1 MANITESLFIFGS
14 QIAYSEKAVSDI
26 RTTLRNKLSR
36 QWVLNTVAELPRYWD
51 ALTKELPEITDSIGS
66 EGRQLL
72 ENLGPWLKSNRS
84 KALGVQGDALP
95 GVVFVPLIVLG
106 QLAEYQQY
114 LQACNNGGNSDAQ
127 AALVASKT
135 PALGFCMGLLS
146 AYAVASAQNL
156 EELNRYSAVA
166 VRLAMLAGAWSD
178 AQETWN
184 PHKTYAVGWTSE
196 KQLQDLRR
204 VIESISP
211 EAYIS
216 VLFDEARAT
225 VTVSERAAARLM
237 RKARAA
243 GVVLSDTG
251 FRGELHSPKVQA
263 KEKVQDLI
271 AFCNKRHDLQFA
283 ETDHLPLTTF
293 TNAGDGKPLASG
305 DGSLQGHALET
316 LFARQCDWYGTF
328 KAVKAAYLNGS
339 ETSVITF
346 GPDRCLPPT
355 LVRHMGSRAVHFA
368 DVYEQP
374 SSADDD
380 LVNDNNPVDDKNPIN
395 DNNTINGN
403 TPVNSDKPVNN
414 DEPVNNDDPVNDD
427 DAIAIVG
434 MSIKVAGADDLDEF
448 SQLLRKGTSQH
459 EKVTRERLNF
469 DSLFREPDTRDYFCN
484 FVRDVD
490 AFDHKFFKRS
500 PRESA
505 AMDPQHRLLLQA
517 AYQAVEQA
525 GMFTE
530 ATRAGQ
536 EDKDRNHVGVY
547 IGTPSVDYEHNVATH
562 PLNAFMATGNLQ
574 SYLPGRVAN
583 YFGWT
588 GPAIAFDT
596 ACSSSAVAIHSACNS
611 IRNGECYAALAGG
624 VCILTNPH
632 WFQNLT
638 AASFLSPTGQCK
650 PFDEKGDGYCRAEGI
665 ACVFLKRMADAR
677 ADGNPIL
684 GRLAS
689 SAVYQNQNHTPIF
702 VPNSPS
708 LAQLFGDVVKKAH
721 LSPRDIALVEAH
733 GTGTAVGDPAE
744 WAALRKA
751 VGGPIRPQPLPVGS
765 VKGHVGHTEGASGI
779 ISLIKVLMMIHEG
792 FIPPQASF
800 NKLNPT
806 IKATAASD
814 MMEIVTSLRSWDSR
828 NKVVLINNYGASG
841 SNAAMV
847 VAAPRTPNERQDA
860 ASIKKLE
867 GRFPFCISG
876 SDARAVKEYAAKLAT
891 IVNRQSKSTLADLSF
906 NINRQTNPDLPQ
918 RLLLRCRSVDE
929 LKDRLASVSEE
940 ELTNT
945 QAERPVVLCFGG
957 QVSTFVGLDRKLY
970 DNIAVFRHHLDECD
984 NVLQTELGL
993 PSIFPDI
1000 FSRTALPDPVRLQV
1014 ALFAMQYASARSW
1027 IDCGLSGKV
1036 VSVIGHSFGEL
1047 TALCISGVLSLKDA
1061 LTLVARRAQLVRDAW
1076 GDEKGSMMA
1085 VEADESLVH
1094 SLLEHAGRQ
1103 LGGLDSPASIACY
1116 NGPRSF
1122 TLAGSVKA
1130 IDAVAEAISNGDK
1143 FSAVRSKRLNV
1154 TNAFHSSLVDPL
1166 IDRLEDVGKQLEFHE
1181 PSIPLERATE
1191 TAFAGPLTPKFVPN
1205 HMRNPVFFSHAIQR
1219 LAKKYP
1225 SAIFLEAGSSSTI
1238 TVMARRALAGQVS
1251 KSQHFESVSVTNEK
1265 GLDGLTDATVSL
1277 WEQGLRVAFWAHHTL
1292 QTKDYTHILLPPYQ
1306 FEKAR
1311 HWMDYKS
1318 ASDLVAGMTQR
1329 APVSD
1334 SKSMPLWEFVG
1345 YQNNDTKHPRFRVNI
1360 ISDKFK
1366 KLVSGHIFAHTA
1378 PVLSG
1383 TVQSDMAV
1391 EALFSIHPDWKEQGM
1406 IPTMIEAN
1414 IPTPIC
1420 VDSSRKVWI
1429 DYEALDAE
1437 HTLWQLN
1444 ISSTSAEGTLPRRH
1458 LHGRL
1463 HMRSP
1468 NDPAF
1473 ISQFARFE
1481 RLVPYE
1487 QCARVLAEQGG
1498 PDVDVLQGRQV
1509 YKAWSEFIEY
1519 SDQYNAVH
1527 AVVGKKNECAGRV
1540 HRRHAGESYL
1550 DIALHDSFKQVSG
1563 LFLNCMSDSKPG
1575 EIHIGSDVELVM
1587 RSPRGILQPGQTQD
1601 IWHVYARHSQVS
1613 ARVYMADAFVFNP
1626 ANGELVEVILGLQ
1639 YTRMSIDSMKRLLM
1653 NLTVDEWALNLNKSG
1668 AAVAKPTPRAPQVA
1682 VSSSPK
1688 KAQEKQKETKGP
1700 SSQPAKSNLTVEV
1713 KRVLASVVGAE
1724 VDSITLDSE
1733 TADIGI
1739 DSLMGIELLREINS
1753 AFHCKV
1759 DLPELLAATTVG
1771 HIVTLVAGALSEG
1784 GAIELTDD
1792 DDDMSESSQDDR
1804 SPTPTTA
1811 SEIDTATSE
1820 DELPPIKDVHS
1831 EELTKRDAAVREAE
1845 AEKYVAKYTAGW
1857 TPAQPAYTSEAIADS
1872 NDAVVIVTGATGS
1885 LGVHVVAALASHPS
1899 VATVVCINRPR
1910 PTPVETRQDE
1920 AFSSRGITLTPE
1932 ARSKL
1937 RILSTDTSQAQL
1949 GLEASEYEWLT
1960 QHGSHIVHSAWPL
1973 SGSRP
1978 ISAFAPQFQT
1988 MRNLLDLARDMAV
2001 HRRVGFQMVSSL
2013 SVVGHAKEPLVSE
2026 DRVHMD
2032 SVLPPGYGEAKWV
2045 CERML
2050 DETLHK
2056 HPTLFR
2062 AMAVRPAQIAGS
2074 SRSGVWNSV
2083 EQVPFIVKSAQSLGV
2098 WPNFRGT
2105 VRWIPVDAV
2114 AAILVDLLYIGDE
2127 ETAPDPYPIYH
2138 IDDPVG
2144 RPWEEISSVL
2154 TDALDIPASQSV
2166 PFKEWLG
2173 IVAHS
2178 SKPEIENPAGRLADF
2193 LEQNFERLS
2202 CGGLVLDTTKAQE
2215 HSATMRAL
2223 GPVSD
2228 EVARG
2233 YIRAWKEMGFLSS

>member
-1 MANITESLFIFGS
+1 MANISQSLLIFGS
-14 QIAYSEKAVSDI
+14 QIAYTEKAS
-26 RTTLRNKLSR
+26 SR
-36 QWVLNTVAELPRYWD
+36 SWVLNTVAGLPQYWE
-51 ALTKELPEITDSIGS
+51 ALAKELPEITDTIGS
-66 EGRQLL
+66 QGSKLL
-72 ENLGPWLKSNRS
+72 EDLGLWLKSNGS
-84 KALGVQGDALP
+84 TTLGVQDEALP
-95 GVVFVPLIVLG
+95 GMVFVPLIVLQ
-106 QLAEYQQY
+106 QLTEYRQY
-114 LQACNNGGNSDAQ
+114 LQTSNNDNSDPQ
-127 AALVASKT
+127 AALVANKT
-135 PALGFCMGLLS
+135 PALGFCMGLLGS
-146 AYAVASAQNL
+146 YAVASAHNL
-156 EELNRYSAVA
+156 EELDQYGAVA
-166 VRLAMLAGAWSD
+166 VRLAMLAGALSD

-184 PHKTYAVGWTSE
+184 PHRTYAVAWTNA
-196 KQLQDLRR
+196 KQHEDLKRI
-204 VIESISP
+204 VDSISP

-216 VLFDEARAT
+216 VLFDEARST
-225 VTVSERAAARLM
+225 VTVSERAAARFI

-251 FRGELHSPKVQA
+251 FRGELHSPKVQS
-263 KEKVQDLI
+263 KKRIQDLV
-271 AFCNKRHDLQFA
+271 AFCNDRPDLRFA
-283 ETDHLPLTTF
+283 EADHLALTTF
-293 TNAGDGKPLASG
+293 TNAGDGKPIASG
-305 DGSLQGHALET
+305 SLHEHALET

-328 KAVKAAYLNGS
+328 AAVKDVYLN
-339 ETSVITF
+339 ENEASVTTL

-355 LVRHMGSRAVHFA
+355 LVRSLGSRAVHFA

-374 SSADDD
+374 SIPDDD
-380 LVNDNNPVDDKNPIN
+380 PIE
-395 DNNTINGN
+395 D
-403 TPVNSDKPVNN
+403 
-414 DEPVNNDDPVNDD
+414 DD
-427 DAIAIVG
+427 DAIVIVG

-459 EKVTRERLNF
+459 EKVTPERLNF

-490 AFDHKFFKRS
+490 AFDNKFFKRS

-517 AYQAVEQA
+517 AYQTVEQA
-525 GMFTE
+525 GLFTE

-536 EDKDRNHVGVY
+536 KDKDRNHVGVY
-547 IGTPSVDYEHNVATH
+547 IGSPSVDYEHNVSTH

-596 ACSSSAVAIHSACNS
+596 ACSSSAVAIHTAANS
-611 IRNGECYAALAGG
+611 IRNGDCYAALAGG

-689 SAVYQNQNHTPIF
+689 SAVYQNQNTTPIF

-708 LAQLFGDVVKKAH
+708 LAQLFGDVVKKSGV
-721 LSPRDIALVEAH
+721 SPSDIALVEAH

-765 VKGHVGHTEGASGI
+765 VKGHIGHTEGTSGI
-779 ISLIKVLMMIHEG
+779 ISLIKVLMMMHEG
-792 FIPPQASF
+792 YIPPQASF
-800 NKLNPT
+800 NKLNST
-806 IKATAASD
+806 IKAAADSD
-814 MMEIVTSLRSWDSR
+814 MMEIVTSLRIWDSR
-828 NKVVLINNYGASG
+828 NKVALINNYGASG

-847 VAAPRTPNERQDA
+847 VAAPPTPNKPQDL
-860 ASIKKLE
+860 ASIKKLD
-867 GRFPFCISG
+867 GRFPFFISG
-876 SDARAVKEYAAKLAT
+876 SDARAVKEYAAKLADLCK
-891 IVNRQSKSTLADLSF
+891 RHSKSMLADLSF
-906 NINRQTNPDLPQ
+906 NINRQSNPDLPQ
-918 RLLLRCRSVDE
+918 RLLLRCRSVEE
-929 LKDRLASVSEE
+929 LEERLESVSEHDM
-940 ELTNT
+940 TDM

-957 QVSTFVGLDRKLY
+957 QVSTFVGLDYKLY
-970 DNIAVFRHHLDECD
+970 DSITVFRQHLNECD
-984 NVLQTELGL
+984 NILRAELGL

-1000 FSRTALPDPVRLQV
+1000 FSRTPFTDPVRLQV

-1036 VSVIGHSFGEL
+1036 VGVVGHSFGEL
-1047 TALCISGVLSLKDA
+1047 TALCISGALNLKHA
-1061 LTLVARRAQLVRDAW
+1061 LTLVSRRAQLVREAW
-1076 GDEKGSMMA
+1076 GDDKGSMMA
-1085 VEADESLVH
+1085 VEADESLVQ
-1094 SLLEHAGRQ
+1094 SLLESAGRQ
-1103 LGGLDSPASIACY
+1103 VDEPASVACY

-1122 TLAGSVKA
+1122 TLSGSTKA
-1130 IDAVAEAISNGDK
+1130 IDAVAEAIANNSDK
-1143 FSAVRSKRLNV
+1143 FSGLRSKRLNV

-1166 IDRLEDVGKQLEFHE
+1166 LDRLEQVGNELEFHK

-1191 TAFAGPLTPKFVPN
+1191 TAFAGPLTAKFVPD
-1205 HMRNPVFFSHAIQR
+1205 HMRNPVFFSHAMER
-1219 LAKKYP
+1219 LSKKHP

-1238 TVMARRALAGQVS
+1238 TVMASRALAGQAG
-1251 KSQHFESVSVTNEK
+1251 KSHHFESVSLTNDK
-1265 GLDGLTDATVSL
+1265 GLDGLTDTTVSL
-1277 WEQGLRVAFWAHHTL
+1277 WNQGLRVAFWGHHTL

-1318 ASDLVAGMTQR
+1318 APKLVAGLTQD

-1334 SKSMPLWEFVG
+1334 PKNMPLWEFIG
-1345 YQNNDTKHPRFRVNI
+1345 YQNNDTKHPRFRVNLV
-1360 ISDKFK
+1360 SDEFK
-1366 KLVSGHIFAHTA
+1366 KLVSGHVFAHTA

-1391 EALFSIHPDWKEQGM
+1391 EALFSVHPDWKEQGM

-1444 ISSTSAEGTLPRRH
+1444 ISSTSAEGTLPRKH
-1458 LHGRL
+1458 LHGRI

-1468 NDPAF
+1468 SDPAF

-1487 QCARVLAEQGG
+1487 QCAKLLAQANE
-1498 PDVDVLQGRQV
+1498 PDVEVLQGRQV
-1509 YKAWSEFIEY
+1509 YKAFSEFIEY
-1519 SDQYNAVH
+1519 SDQYNAMYS
-1527 AVVGKKNECAGRV
+1527 VVGKKTECAGRV
-1540 HRRHAGESYL
+1540 HRRHAGNSFL

-1563 LFLNCMSDSKPG
+1563 LFLNCMSDAKPG

-1613 ARVYMADAFVFNP
+1613 AKVYMADAFVFNA

-1639 YTRMSIDSMKRLLM
+1639 YTRMSIESMKRLLM
-1653 NLTVDEWALNLNKSG
+1653 NLTVDEWALNMNTSSVT
-1668 AAVAKPTPRAPQVA
+1668 VAKPTSRVPQGLVG
-1682 VSSSPK
+1682 SSPK
-1688 KAQEKQKETKGP
+1688 KSQEKPQEKQKVAKEISSP
-1700 SSQPAKSNLTVEV
+1700 SSKYNLTMEI

-1724 VDSITLDSE
+1724 VDAITLDSE
-1733 TADIGI
+1733 AADIGI
-1739 DSLMGIELLREINS
+1739 DSLMGIELLREINA
-1753 AFHCKV
+1753 AFNCKV
-1759 DLPELLAATTVG
+1759 DLPELLAASTVG
-1771 HIVTLVAGALSEG
+1771 QIVTLVASALSEG
-1784 GAIELTDD
+1784 VVEVTDNDYGDD
-1792 DDDMSESSQDDR
+1792 DDVSDSSQDDSR
-1804 SPTPTTA
+1804 PTSASSSKRYTPT
-1811 SEIDTATSE
+1811 SDVDPS
-1820 DELPPIKDVHS
+1820 PI
-1831 EELTKRDAAVREAE
+1831 EEMHLEEQTKRKVTAREVEAE
-1845 AEKYVAKYTAGW
+1845 RYVTEYTAGW
-1857 TPAQPAYTSEAIADS
+1857 TPAQPSYTTESIADS
-1872 NDAVVIVTGATGS
+1872 HDAVVITTGATGS
-1885 LGVHVVAALASHPS
+1885 LGAHVVAALASHPS
-1899 VATVVCINRPR
+1899 VKTVVCINRHR
-1910 PTPVETRQDE
+1910 PTPVESRQDD
-1920 AFSSRGITLTPE
+1920 AFSSRGIKLTPE
-1932 ARSKL
+1932 ARAKL
-1937 RILSTDTSQAQL
+1937 RILATDTSQSQL
-1949 GLEASEYEWLT
+1949 GLETSEYQWLT

-1978 ISAFAPQFQT
+1978 ISGFESAFQT

-2013 SVVGHAKEPLVSE
+2013 SVVGRAKESLVPE

-2032 SVLPPGYGEAKWV
+2032 YVLPPGYGEAKWV

-2056 HPTLFR
+2056 YPALFR

-2074 SRSGVWNSV
+2074 STSGVWNSV
-2083 EQVPFIVKSAQSLGV
+2083 EQIPFIVKSAQSLGV

-2114 AAILVDLLYIGDE
+2114 AAILVDLLYIGDDK
-2127 ETAPDPYPIYH
+2127 TAPDPYRIYH

-2144 RPWEEISSVL
+2144 RPWEEISSIL
-2154 TDALDIPASQSV
+2154 ADALDLPGHFM
-2166 PFKEWLG
+2166 PFEEWLDM
-2173 IVAHS
+2173 VAHS
-2178 SKPEIENPAGRLADF
+2178 SKPEIENPAGRMADF

-2215 HSATMRAL
+2215 HSAAMRAL
-2223 GPVSD
+2223 APVSA

-2233 YIRAWKEMGFLSS
+2233 YIRAWKEIGFLA